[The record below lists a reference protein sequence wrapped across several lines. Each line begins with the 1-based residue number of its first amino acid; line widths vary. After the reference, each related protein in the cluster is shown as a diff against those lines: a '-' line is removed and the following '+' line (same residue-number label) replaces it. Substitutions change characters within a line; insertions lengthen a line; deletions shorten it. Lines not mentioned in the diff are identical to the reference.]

1 MTMPTQRLYES
12 SLNEPTDKWNVTIED
27 NTANTNPDRRSIKQ
41 IMHEDADNLSSD
53 NTMTREQDVDS
64 LSDKFD
70 SMDLIQDIQRGR
82 NRFDEFE
89 DSSAASSVDTQGC
102 VVHCRGP
109 CIDVQ
114 KVYRQDDDGD
124 TLLNIALIIL
134 APELALYFI
143 DMTPNFSWLNIPNK
157 LFQSPLHLAVVTN
170 QAALVRRLVI
180 GGADLE
186 ARDKDG
192 NMAIH
197 LACRENFIHCVHA
210 LLEPVR
216 YEEQKRNN
224 YEIPFQKVPQN
235 LEAKNY
241 EGFTCLHIASSM
253 NNLEV
258 VKMLVDNGADMN
270 SRATKSGRT
279 VLHEA
284 AWSGKLILLK
294 YLLSLEDRCNI
305 NAKTYDG
312 YTAFDLARSRGH
324 WSLVIELATAGAKSD
339 EEDME

>member
-1 MTMPTQRLYES
+1 MNMSPQSLYES
-12 SLNEPTDKWNVTIED
+12 INSDDTDKMAHTNRDIVYED
-27 NTANTNPDRRSIKQ
+27 IHIMPSI
-41 IMHEDADNLSSD
+41 DF
-53 NTMTREQDVDS
+53 

-70 SMDLIQDIQRGR
+70 SIDLIHDVQGNRI
-82 NRFDEFE
+82 RFDEFE
-89 DSSAASSVDTQGC
+89 YSTATSSIDTHGST
-102 VVHCRGP
+102 VRCRGP
-109 CIDVQ
+109 CIDVN

-134 APELALYFI
+134 SPELALYFI
-143 DMTPNFSWLNIPNK
+143 NRTPHFSWLNIPNK
-157 LFQSPLHLAVVTN
+157 LFQSALHVAVLTN

-186 ARDKDG
+186 SRDKDG

-197 LACRENFIHCVHA
+197 LACRENNIQCVQA

-216 YEEQKRNN
+216 YEEQKINN
-224 YEIPFQKVPQN
+224 YEISFQKVPQN
-235 LEAKNY
+235 LESKNY

-253 NNLEV
+253 DNLEL
-258 VKMLVDNGADMN
+258 VKLLVDSGADVN
-270 SRATKSGRT
+270 SKAIKSGRT

-284 AWSGKLILLK
+284 AWSGKLVLVK
-294 YLLSLEDRCNI
+294 YLLSLGNRCNI

-312 YTAFDLARSRGH
+312 YTAFDLARSHGH
-324 WSLVIELATAGAKSD
+324 WSLVIELATAGANTE

>member
-1 MTMPTQRLYES
+1 MTE
-12 SLNEPTDKWNVTIED
+12 N
-27 NTANTNPDRRSIKQ
+27 
-41 IMHEDADNLSSD
+41 
-53 NTMTREQDVDS
+53 QDVVA

-70 SMDLIQDIQRGR
+70 SIDLIHDVQRNR
-82 NRFDEFE
+82 IRFDEFE
-89 DSSAASSVDTQGC
+89 DLTVASSVDTQGSA
-102 VVHCRGP
+102 VRCRGP
-109 CIDVQ
+109 CINVN

-134 APELALYFI
+134 SPELALYFI
-143 DMTPNFSWLNIPNK
+143 DRTPHFSWLNIPNK
-157 LFQSPLHLAVVTN
+157 LFQSALHVAVLTN

-186 ARDKDG
+186 SRDKDG

-197 LACRENFIHCVHA
+197 LACRENNIQCVQA

-216 YEEQKRNN
+216 YEEQKINN
-224 YEIPFQKVPQN
+224 YEISFQKVPQN
-235 LEAKNY
+235 LESKNY

-253 NNLEV
+253 DNLEL
-258 VKMLVDNGADMN
+258 VKLLVDSGADVN
-270 SRATKSGRT
+270 SKATKSGRT

-284 AWSGKLILLK
+284 AWSGKLILVK
-294 YLLSLEDRCNI
+294 CFLSLGNRCNI

-324 WSLVIELATAGAKSD
+324 WSLVIELATAGANAD